1 MSSLSRLL
9 TTILLFLLTA
19 FCLANVPLP
28 KAGAKGDLPEL
39 AKRRVIRV
47 LVVPSKTSYFV
58 DQGTQR
64 GITYETF
71 KAFEDDYNAR
81 HKTGHLRVN
90 VVFIPV
96 SRDRLIPDLIAGRG
110 DIAAANLTI
119 TAVRDAQVDFT
130 APVYDKVREI
140 VVTGPGAPALAN
152 VEALSGREVFVRRS
166 SSYWESLSA
175 LNARLAK
182 SKKAP
187 VKLKPAPEV
196 LEDEDL
202 LEMVNAGLVKIVIVD
217 DHKAAFWA
225 RVLPKIVPRT
235 ELALR
240 DGGQVAWAIRQGSPR
255 LKAELDNFIITRK
268 VGTGFGNTLVNR
280 YLKNLQYVK
289 DATSD
294 TERKK
299 FEQMVQLFRK
309 YGELYKLDWLLMAA
323 QGYQESRLDQRARSH
338 VGAVG
343 VMQVMPATGKELA
356 VGDIRQLEP
365 NIHAGVKYIR
375 FMVNKYYAQEP
386 MTVLDKH
393 LFAFASYNAGPARVR
408 KLRAEAQQRGLD
420 PNRWFNNVEAIAA
433 ERIGRETV
441 QYVANIYKY
450 YIAYTLLMEQRRLRE
465 AAKPPAK

>member
-9 TTILLFLLTA
+9 TAISLVLLTT
-19 FCLANVPLP
+19 FSLANVPLP
-28 KAGAKGDLPEL
+28 KNGAMGDLPEL

-64 GITYETF
+64 GVTYETF
-71 KAFEDDYNAR
+71 KAFEDDYNTR
-81 HKTGHLRVN
+81 NKTGLLRVH
-90 VVFIPV
+90 VVFVPV
-96 SRDRLIPDLIAGRG
+96 ARDRLLTDLVAGRG
-110 DIAAANLTI
+110 DIAAANITI
-119 TAVRDAQVDFT
+119 TAARDSKVDFT
-130 APVYDKVREI
+130 APVYDNVREI
-140 VVTGPGAPALAN
+140 VVTGPGAPPLTSI
-152 VEALSGREVFVRRS
+152 EALSGQEVFVRRS

-182 SKKAP
+182 SKKPP

-202 LEMVNAGLVKIVIVD
+202 LEMTNAGLAKIVIVD
-217 DHKAAFWA
+217 DHKAAFWTK
-225 RVLPKIVPRT
+225 VFPKIVPHPN
-235 ELALR
+235 LALR
-240 DGGQVAWAIRQGSPR
+240 EGGKIAWAIRQGSPK
-255 LKAELDNFIITRK
+255 LKADLDNFIATRK
-268 VGTGFGNTLVNR
+268 VGTAFGNTLVNR
-280 YLKNLQYVK
+280 YLKNVQYVK

-294 TERKK
+294 AERKK

-309 YGELYKLDWLLMAA
+309 YGEMYKLDWLLMAA
-323 QGYQESRLDQRARSH
+323 QGYQESRLDQRAKSH

-386 MTVLDKH
+386 MTALDKH
-393 LFAFASYNAGPARVR
+393 LFAFASYNAGPARIR
-408 KLRAEAQQRGLD
+408 KLRAEAKTRGLD
-420 PNRWFNNVEAIAA
+420 PNRWFNHVETIVA

-450 YIAYTLLMEQRRLRE
+450 YIAYTLLMEQRRQRE